1 MRLSI
6 LRHAPALTE
15 GRLAGR
21 RDVPADCSDHAAL
34 ARVKARIGAAEQ
46 VICSPALRCRQTA
59 TALGLTWDSTDPA
72 LWEQDFGAWEGLPF
86 DALPDLGPLETAQL
100 ARHRPPGGESFADLC
115 ARITPARRGP
125 GGATGS
131 DAGSAETPSAPASL
145 ASSRWARRLERVF
158 GIDIASCLA
167 CGGRLRILACIE
179 DRRTVDAILAH
190 LARKAAEPERLASP
204 HRVPPGRAP
213 PTTTPAPRFS

>member
-34 ARVKARIGAAEQ
+34 ARVKARIGVPEQ

-59 TALGLTWDSTDPA
+59 TALGLAWDSTDPA

-86 DALPDLGPLETAQL
+86 DALPDLGPLDTAQL

-115 ARITPARRGP
+115 ARVTPALRALQRDTLIVAHAGIVRAALSMVA
-125 GGATGS
+125 GDGALS
-131 DAGSAETPSAPASL
+131 FAVAPLSL
-145 ASSRWARRLERVF
+145 
-158 GIDIASCLA
+158 
-167 CGGRLRILACIE
+167 
-179 DRRTVDAILAH
+179 TVL
-190 LARKAAEPERLASP
+190 
-204 HRVPPGRAP
+204 HRHGDQWSVEATNLPL
-213 PTTTPAPRFS
+213 FES